1 MAKRR
6 VLVLGGTADARDLA
20 NKAAEKKGIEPITSL
35 AGRTETPRMPK
46 GTVRHGG
53 FGGVEGL
60 AAYLTEEKIDLLV
73 DATHPYAARIT
84 SHANRAARDT
94 DTPHVILQR
103 PAWNPVEGD
112 RWIDASHTAV
122 AAAMVRAGNW
132 PRVFLTVGR
141 QELGLFDDAEGASYI
156 VRLVEMPKEG
166 LPLTAEEVIE
176 ARGPFDPEEEFEL
189 MQSRKIGCLVSKN
202 GGGDGTYG
210 KIEAARRLG
219 IPVVMIDRPPLPP
232 RADVVDSVAAALK
245 WIDKHAGG

>member
-1 MAKRR
+1 MPDLR
-6 VLVLGGTADARDLA
+6 LLILGGTADARTLA
-20 NKAAEKKGIEPITSL
+20 DAAAQKKGIEPITSL
-35 AGRTETPRMPK
+35 AGRTEHPRLPK
-46 GTVRHGG
+46 GDVRRGG
-53 FGGVEGL
+53 FGGVDGL
-60 AAYLTEEKIDLLV
+60 ADYLTEAKIDLLI

-84 SHANRAARDT
+84 AHAYRAARET

-103 PAWNPVEGD
+103 PAWQPVEGD
-112 RWIDASHTAV
+112 RWIDASHTAM

-156 VRLVEMPKEG
+156 VRLVEQPKDG

-176 ARGPFDPEEEFEL
+176 ARGPFDPQDELEL
-189 MQSRKIGCLVSKN
+189 MRSRRIGCLVSKN

-210 KIEAARRLG
+210 KIEAARKLE

-245 WIDKHAGG
+245 WIEKRMGK